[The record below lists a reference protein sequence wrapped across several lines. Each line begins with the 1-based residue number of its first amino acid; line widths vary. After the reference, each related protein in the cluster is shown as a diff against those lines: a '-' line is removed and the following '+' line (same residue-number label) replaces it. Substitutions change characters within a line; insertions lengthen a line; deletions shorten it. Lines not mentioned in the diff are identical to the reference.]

1 MNRSSSSYGS
11 LVIAIILIHVR
22 MNKYLQKH
30 RESGVRR
37 GGLPA
42 LAGFHRSLE
51 YGDRNGLKQF
61 LKDDSI
67 FVAEDLE

>member
-1 MNRSSSSYGS
+1 
-11 LVIAIILIHVR
+11 

-61 LKDDSI
+61 LKDDNI